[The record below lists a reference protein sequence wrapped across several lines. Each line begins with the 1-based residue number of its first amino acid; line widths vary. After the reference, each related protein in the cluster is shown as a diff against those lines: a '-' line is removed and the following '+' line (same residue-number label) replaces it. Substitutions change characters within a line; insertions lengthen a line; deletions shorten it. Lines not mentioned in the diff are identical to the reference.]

1 MENKKSI
8 AIIGTGISGLA
19 CAHFLHR
26 HFNVTLFEKDRR
38 IGGHSNTVTV
48 KENGKQ
54 LPLDTGFMVYNE
66 VTYPHLTQ
74 LFKELEVETKPTE
87 MSFSVQHIPNDIEFN
102 GGSLNLLFAQ
112 RKNLFRARYWKML
125 LQINRF
131 NKETFEELANPQY
144 GDLSLADYVKARA
157 YGADFLA
164 WYLSPMAAAVWSSP
178 PERINDFP
186 ARTLM
191 RFWHNHGFLG
201 LDTQHPWRTVIDGSR
216 QYVEKI
222 TAPFKTQI
230 VTGNPVRSVSAENK
244 VTLADGIS
252 QHFDQIIFASHGDQS
267 LKLLESPTPLESDIL
282 CHFNYQP
289 NRAVVHTDPR
299 FMPQTKRAWASW
311 NYRVEP
317 SGKHSTHYWMNSLQG
332 VSENENYFVS
342 INPPGEIAPEKI
354 HHELEYEHPIFSSAA
369 IKAQDRIPDL
379 NFDGNNTNRFYCGA
393 WQRYGFHED
402 GIWSAHRL
410 CEQILNHDPWRQ
422 VDRASRVAP
431 NSEISV

>member
-1 MENKKSI
+1 M
-8 AIIGTGISGLA
+8 
-19 CAHFLHR
+19 HR
-26 HFNVTLFEKDRR
+26 RFNITLFEKDRR

-48 KENGKQ
+48 NENGKQ

-87 MSFSVQHIPNDIEFN
+87 MSFSVQHIPADVEFN

-131 NKETFEELANPQY
+131 NKETVEELANPKY

-157 YGADFLA
+157 YGADFLD
-164 WYLSPMAAAVWSSP
+164 WYLAPMAAAVWSSP
-178 PERINDFP
+178 PERIHDFP

-201 LDTQHPWRTVIDGSR
+201 LDTQHPWRTVVDGSR

-222 TAPFKTQI
+222 TAPFKNQI
-230 VTGNPVRSVSAENK
+230 VTGNPVRSVTADNK
-244 VTLADGIS
+244 IILDDGS
-252 QHFDQIIFASHGDQS
+252 VHTFDHIIFASHGDQS
-267 LKLLESPTPLESDIL
+267 LSLLESPTSLEADIL
-282 CHFNYQP
+282 RHFNYQP
-289 NRAVVHTDPR
+289 NRAVVHSDPR
-299 FMPQTKRAWASW
+299 FMPRTKLAWASW

-317 SGKHSTHYWMNSLQG
+317 SGKHSTHYWMNNLQG

-342 INPPGEIAPEKI
+342 INPSGEIASDKI
-354 HHELEYEHPIFSSAA
+354 HHELAYEHPIFSSAA
-369 IKAQDRIPDL
+369 IHAQDRIPEL
-379 NFDGNNTNRFYCGA
+379 NLSGKQTNRFYCGA

-410 CEQILNHDPWRQ
+410 CEQLNSWLPRPAAGRDSGVSPLY
-422 VDRASRVAP
+422 P
-431 NSEISV
+431 NQST

>member
-1 MENKKSI
+1 
-8 AIIGTGISGLA
+8 
-19 CAHFLHR
+19 
-26 HFNVTLFEKDRR
+26 
-38 IGGHSNTVTV
+38 
-48 KENGKQ
+48 
-54 LPLDTGFMVYNE
+54 
-66 VTYPHLTQ
+66 
-74 LFKELEVETKPTE
+74 
-87 MSFSVQHIPNDIEFN
+87 MSFSVQHIPADVEFN

-131 NKETFEELANPQY
+131 NKETVEELANPQY
-144 GDLSLADYVKARA
+144 GDLSLADYVKARG
-157 YGADFLA
+157 YGEDFLN

-201 LDTQHPWRTVIDGSR
+201 LDTQHPWRTVVDGSR

-222 TAPFKTQI
+222 ITPFKTQI
-230 VTGNPVRSVSAENK
+230 VTKNPVRSVSAENK
-244 VTLADGIS
+244 VTLADGSS

-299 FMPQTKRAWASW
+299 YMPQTKRAWASW
-311 NYRVEP
+311 NYRIEP

-379 NFDGNNTNRFYCGA
+379 NFVGNHTNRFYCGA

-410 CEQILNHDPWRQ
+410 CEQILNQDPWRQ
-422 VDRASRVAP
+422 VDRASPVLPIKSGLAL
-431 NSEISV
+431 NSEIPA

>member
-1 MENKKSI
+1 MRTHI
-8 AIIGTGISGLA
+8 AIIGTGISGLS

-26 HFNVTLFEKDRR
+26 HFNVTLFEKDHR

-48 KENGKQ
+48 EESGHQ

-66 VTYPHLTQ
+66 VTYPHLTR
-74 LFKELEVETKPTE
+74 LFDDLQVETKPTA
-87 MSFSVQHIPNDIEFN
+87 MSFSVQHIPSDVEFN

-112 RKNLFRARYWKML
+112 RKNLFRVRYWKML

-131 NKETFEELANPQY
+131 NRETVAELAHPQY
-144 GDLSLADYVKARA
+144 GDLSLADYVSARG
-157 YGADFLA
+157 YGEDFLN

-201 LDTQHPWRTVIDGSR
+201 LDTQHPWRTVTGGSR
-216 QYVEKI
+216 RYVDKI
-222 TAPFKTQI
+222 TAPFNNQI
-230 VTGNPVRSVSAENK
+230 IKGNPVQK
-244 VTLADGIS
+244 VTADNRIVLGDGTC
-252 QHFDQIIFASHGDQS
+252 HAFDRIIFASHGDQS
-267 LKLLESPTPLESDIL
+267 LKLLEDPTGLETDIL
-282 CHFNYQP
+282 SHFSYQP
-289 NRAVVHTDPR
+289 NRAVVHTDTR
-299 FMPQTKRAWASW
+299 FMPRTRRAWASW

-317 SGKHSTHYWMNSLQG
+317 SGTHSTHYWMNSLQG

-354 HHELEYEHPIFSSAA
+354 HHELDYEHPIFTSQA
-369 IKAQDRIPDL
+369 INAQSRIPEL
-379 NFDGNNTNRFYCGA
+379 HRAGQQTNRFYCGA

-410 CEQILNHDPWRQ
+410 CAHLLNRDPWSQ
-422 VDRASRVAP
+422 TDRTSPPPHNRETNA
-431 NSEISV
+431 